1 MIKLKGSH
9 LGLGWA
15 LDLMTDLSKNIEI
28 WKQRKYTG
36 MEGHVKMEAE
46 SHLVTS
52 WWMSGLW
59 AAIRHWKGARGDSS
73 CRLWRGRVLLM
84 LWFVPSRFFGCKTN
98 FLFYTTHFGVL
109 CYRGLKRWTQPSS
122 QTLSAGV
129 ATSCRQCVLFLSSL
143 LQPNHCPYR
152 TSKAL
157 SPSFIFPVPLLAQ
170 GIPCPPLPHPF
181 WEG

>member
-15 LDLMTDLSKNIEI
+15 LDSMTDLPKNTEI
-28 WKQRKYTG
+28 WKQRKCTG
-36 MEGHVKMEAE
+36 MEGCVKIEAE

-52 WWMSGLW
+52 WWVSGLW
-59 AAIRHWKGARGDSS
+59 AAIRHWKEARGDSS
-73 CRLWRGRVLLM
+73 YWLWRRQALLT
-84 LWFVPSRFFGCKTN
+84 LWFVPSSFFGCETISCFTQHN
-98 FLFYTTHFGVL
+98 LGVL
-109 CYRGLKRWTQPSS
+109 RYRGLKRWAQPSWH
-122 QTLSAGV
+122 TLSARV
-129 ATSCRQCVLFLSSL
+129 TASCRQCVLFLSSL

-157 SPSFIFPVPLLAQ
+157 SHSFIFPMPLLAQ
-170 GIPCPPLPHPF
+170 GIPCPPLPHEF